1 MVEEN
6 KLLADLEYEYKFEK
20 FKNNIL
26 TSMLVKKN
34 LDKEYLDD
42 IYEDKILNNFLDLTN
57 NEELTVTNN
66 FVENFIINSVK
77 KDEKPIENGYVVTI
91 DGLPKFYSLNLQKC
105 LYLIEVLVDSYKNSY
120 FNDYEIRVE
129 FSNDKITVY
138 KKHN

>member
-77 KDEKPIENGYVVTI
+77 KMK
-91 DGLPKFYSLNLQKC
+91 NL
-105 LYLIEVLVDSYKNSY
+105 
-120 FNDYEIRVE
+120 
-129 FSNDKITVY
+129 
-138 KKHN
+138 